1 MGTDIMLQLRQAV
14 LSLAAGAAAGLLYD
28 IFAVLRTD
36 SGLLG
41 AVLLDGAFSL
51 MAAAGLFALGY
62 GPGEGELRL
71 FMLLFM
77 LAGMG
82 VYFIVSGGRA
92 RRMMAKGC
100 GMLARAAGFVLR
112 PLKKLCIFLK
122 KVKNFAKKLFQKLK
136 KWYTLYRRTI
146 VPDQA
151 MRKDKGVRY
160 ETEKSRLDNE
170 NSRSCDSSLY
180 GIDPCRHEGA
190 DRRGARGER
199 PYCGSGEESVGG
211 KRGGRVRNRAQ
222 HRAGNHRKHRKRKA
236 ESGSSR

>member
-122 KVKNFAKKLFQKLK
+122 KVCERIRECAMKLK
-136 KWYTLYRRTI
+136 KAGLITRIVVLAIVAYMALTLVGMRGQIVEARAERDRIAAQVKSLSAANAAVEYEIGHSTEQETI
-146 VPDQA
+146 ESIAREKLSLVLP
-151 MRKDKGVRY
+151 G
-160 ETEKSRLDNE
+160 ETVYYDISE
-170 NSRSCDSSLY
+170 
-180 GIDPCRHEGA
+180 
-190 DRRGARGER
+190 
-199 PYCGSGEESVGG
+199 
-211 KRGGRVRNRAQ
+211 
-222 HRAGNHRKHRKRKA
+222 
-236 ESGSSR
+236 